1 MLRGCLTHGG
11 KEGGDKGE
19 ITGDNRDHKIYTSI
33 EL

>member
-1 MLRGCLTHGG
+1 MGVKK

-19 ITGDNRDHKIYTSI
+19 ITGDNRDHKIYMSI